1 MVDIKGLDKE
11 RVLKALY
18 DNSHA
23 KGTGFFQT
31 VPSGIV
37 TVEHC
42 ENLLKSTTNFDYL
55 YGRVLKID
63 IGGDAFDE
71 RLYDRDC
78 GEGAAQRAVD
88 SIRAEPKD
96 GGDADKGAEE
106 NPNMKKTW
114 EQAELC
120 SEAEK
125 KILEIVK
132 ELPGPAQMALCIGLA
147 EKFTTLASFAVLM
160 MHRPATPPLFR
171 TFDIPADREKKRDI
185 GPFPFPHDIFSMGRN
200 G

>member
-1 MVDIKGLDKE
+1 MVDIKGLDKA

-18 DNSHA
+18 DNSHVQ
-23 KGTGFFQT
+23 GLGFMHT
-31 VPSGIV
+31 VPDGTV
-37 TVEHC
+37 TVEWC
-42 ENLLKSTTNFDYL
+42 AEALEKQTEFDYL
-55 YGRVLKID
+55 YGRVLKVD
-63 IGGDAFDE
+63 LSKDEFDE

-88 SIRAEPKD
+88 SIRAEQKG

-106 NPNMKKTW
+106 NPNTKNTW
-114 EQAELC
+114 EQAKLC

-125 KILEIVK
+125 KIMEIVK

-160 MHRPATPPLFR
+160 MHRPATPPPFR

-185 GPFPFPHDIFSMGRN
+185 GPLPFPHDIFSMGRN